1 MCRCL
6 KADDG
11 CAYEG
16 TLAAVI
22 SNQMCLGQGEKFHT
36 GCQDESAFR
45 GDTGVGPRT
54 AERNKLC
61 GVRTM
66 LAGGDRGGQVSY
78 PNHVLINSF

>member
-1 MCRCL
+1 M
-6 KADDG
+6 
-11 CAYEG
+11 YEG

-22 SNQMCLGQGEKFHT
+22 SHQMCLGQREKFHT

-61 GVRTM
+61 SVRTM
-66 LAGGDRGGQVSY
+66 LAGGYWGEEGGFGLGRSALQIMS
-78 PNHVLINSF
+78 